1 MKPNI
6 HKHRILLLAG
16 CVLAAMCSLAFTSCD
31 NEDDISDIFVG
42 RTWYVTGATVNGQSI
57 DGDELKEIYA
67 QADSYHLTFTAT
79 AFSGCLVVG
88 STLSGSWTADGKSH
102 AISLQ
107 IKDAKSVESSTV
119 SRNIYYILRDAASYK
134 GDVNE
139 LRIYKDSQNFVRFYH
154 TKNQ

>member
-1 MKPNI
+1 MRTNI
-6 HKHRILLLAG
+6 RKHKLLLMVSGVFA
-16 CVLAAMCSLAFTSCD
+16 LLLSLSSVSCD

-67 QADSYHLTFTAT
+67 QADSYRLTFTAT
-79 AFSGCLVVG
+79 AFSGCLVAG
-88 STLSGSWTADGKSH
+88 SALSGTWTADGKHHTLS
-102 AISLQ
+102 IQ
-107 IKDAKSVESSTV
+107 IKDAANVESSTV
-119 SRNIYYILRDAASYK
+119 SRNIYYILRGASSYK

-139 LRIYKDSQNFVRFYH
+139 LRIYKDTQNFVRLYH

>member
-1 MKPNI
+1 M
-6 HKHRILLLAG
+6 LLAG
-16 CVLAAMCSLAFTSCD
+16 CIMAVLCSLATASCD

-42 RTWYVTGATVNGQSI
+42 RTWYITGATVNGKSI

-79 AFSGCLVVG
+79 AFSGCLVAG
-88 STLSGSWTADGKSH
+88 STLSGSWTADGKH
-102 AISLQ
+102 QTISFQ
-107 IKDAKSVESSTV
+107 IKDAKNVESSTV